1 MVILVVVLVL
11 TVSLV
16 ISLSVGGALY
26 LARQR
31 LDAVELRDGSQEP
44 EVSAA
49 EISFPS
55 GGPNLGVGAV
65 DHPKALLGR

>member
-11 TVSLV
+11 TVSFV

-31 LDAVELRDGSQEP
+31 MDAAELCDLSDAP
-44 EVSAA
+44 EVSEA
-49 EISFPS
+49 EIPFTLS
-55 GGPNLGVGAV
+55 GPDLGVGAV
-65 DHPKALLGR
+65 DHPKSLLRR